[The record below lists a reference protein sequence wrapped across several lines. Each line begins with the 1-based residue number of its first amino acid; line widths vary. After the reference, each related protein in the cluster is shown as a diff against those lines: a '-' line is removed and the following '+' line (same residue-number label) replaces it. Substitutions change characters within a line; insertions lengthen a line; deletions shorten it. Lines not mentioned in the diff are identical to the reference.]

1 MCNLMSPYVYSRSAS
16 NYIFLSKYQSRSKPH
31 HHITDIIGIV
41 SNEDKLRNDYDYV
54 YGDDYEKRNRTSS
67 LQGVIMIICSGLFCI
82 SIIGMII
89 NFIYNHGF
97 AERNISWVKNESINN
112 DESRKLKSQA

>member
-1 MCNLMSPYVYSRSAS
+1 M
-16 NYIFLSKYQSRSKPH
+16 SKYQSRSKPH